1 MEANR
6 LKRLMARIFGVD
18 AATIGDDASPDTID
32 NWDSL
37 RHMNLVLALEEE
49 FGIELT
55 DDQTVEI
62 MSYPLIKIVLREH
75 GIEIP

>member
-6 LKRLMARIFGVD
+6 LKQVMARIFGVD
-18 AATIGDDASPDTID
+18 VSAIGDDASPDTIE

-62 MSYPLIKIVLREH
+62 MSYPLIKIVLSEH
-75 GIEIP
+75 GIEI